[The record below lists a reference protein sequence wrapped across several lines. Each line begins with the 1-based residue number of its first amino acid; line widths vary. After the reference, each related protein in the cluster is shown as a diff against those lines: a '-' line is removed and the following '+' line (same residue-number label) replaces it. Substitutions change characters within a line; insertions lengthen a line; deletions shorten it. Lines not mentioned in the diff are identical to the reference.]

1 MNTTRFDATPVSPRE
16 PHAPRIL
23 LVEDDAAQRDGLV
36 AALALERYQVAA
48 LANGHDLVDALA
60 RFQPDLVLLDVY
72 FDVGPGGFD
81 LASMVRA
88 SAGVPMLFITAA
100 DGLDERLRGF
110 ELGADD
116 YVIKPFAVAEL
127 VARVRAVLRRAGR
140 TVSATL
146 EIRDLL
152 IDEECRTV
160 RRGLAEIEL
169 ATSEFDLLCALARHP
184 GTVHTKTQ
192 LLLQVWGFAG
202 YSPNLVEVCM
212 SSLRRKL
219 EAHGPR
225 IIYTV
230 HGQGYVLRPRGGIP
244 PRASR
249 TTGPAPT
256 AERRRP
262 ARQSATGSVVD

>member
-1 MNTTRFDATPVSPRE
+1 VSPTPAGVDRAQPVE
-16 PHAPRIL
+16 FRTPRIM

-36 AALALERYQVAA
+36 AALALEGYQVAA
-48 LANGHDLVDALA
+48 LADGRDLADELA

-72 FDVGPGGFD
+72 FDVGPDGFE
-81 LASMVRA
+81 LASVVRT
-88 SAGVPMLFITAA
+88 SVGVPILFVTAA

-116 YVIKPFAVAEL
+116 YVVKPFAVAEV

-146 EIRDLL
+146 EVRDIT

-160 RRGLAEIEL
+160 RRGSDEIEL
-169 ATSEFDLLCALARHP
+169 STSEFDLLCTLARHP
-184 GTVHTKTQ
+184 GVIHSKTQ

-202 YSPNLVEVCM
+202 YSANLVEVCM

-225 IIYTV
+225 IIFTV
-230 HGQGYVLRPRGGIP
+230 HSQGYVLRARGG
-244 PRASR
+244 
-249 TTGPAPT
+249 T
-256 AERRRP
+256 P
-262 ARQSATGSVVD
+262 ARRG